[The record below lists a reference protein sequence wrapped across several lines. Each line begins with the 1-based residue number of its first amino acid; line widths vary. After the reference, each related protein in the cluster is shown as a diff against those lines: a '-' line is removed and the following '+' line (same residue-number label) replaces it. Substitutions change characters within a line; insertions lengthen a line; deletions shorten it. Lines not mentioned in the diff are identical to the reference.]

1 MRLPFQDLPHPVADH
16 LLLVPQMADI
26 HAEDAIK
33 KVSVPSNDLAKR
45 EDEFDIVEG
54 DTHHSACSVFYE
66 ALNWFEAFLRDD
78 NIFPEE
84 PFVGPG

>member
-1 MRLPFQDLPHPVADH
+1 MGLRQADSG
-16 LLLVPQMADI
+16 ADAWNSPWPRAR

-33 KVSVPSNDLAKR
+33 KVSVSSNDLAKR

>member
-1 MRLPFQDLPHPVADH
+1 M
-16 LLLVPQMADI
+16 LVPQMADI

-33 KVSVPSNDLAKR
+33 KVSVSSNDLAKR

-66 ALNWFEAFLRDD
+66 VLNWLEAFLRDD